1 MAMSRYIFLLLLL
14 PAMFSCKTNQLFI
27 NVVQPAPVT
36 ISPEIKKAGIINRSI
51 PTDETKIFDIIDKAL
66 TLESADLDRNGA
78 QQSIAGLRD
87 ELLVNDRFSEVR
99 VIDDTEF
106 RASRVGLLPPPLS
119 WDIVEM
125 ICRESNTDALFAL
138 ERFDTDTRLDHSG
151 SVMSVKTPLGKLPG
165 LNTAVEILIN
175 TGWRIYDPSSKAI
188 IDEFSFTEQLVQSSG
203 INPLATVAALA
214 SRRETVAEASVNAGH
229 TYAARLLPWNLSV
242 TRDYFVKGTD
252 NFKLAKRKAQN
263 GKWDEAGEL
272 WFAETDN
279 QSRKIAGRA
288 AYNMAIINEINGKL
302 DEALSWAQ
310 KAWEDYRIKA
320 GRSYSA
326 ILNER
331 KLNEG
336 ILKIQELR

>member
-1 MAMSRYIFLLLLL
+1 MPRYLILLLLVPSL
-14 PAMFSCKTNQLFI
+14 FSCKTNQLFI

-36 ISPEIKKAGIINRSI
+36 ISPEIKKAGIINRSV

-87 ELLVNDRFSEVR
+87 ELLVNDRFTEVK

-106 RASRVGLLPPPLS
+106 RASRIGLLPPPLS

-125 ICRESNTDALFAL
+125 ICRESQTDALFAL

-151 SVMSVKTPLGKLPG
+151 SAMSVKTPVGNLPG
-165 LNTAVEILIN
+165 LNTAVEIIIN
-175 TGWRIYDPSSKAI
+175 TGWRIYDPASRTVV
-188 IDEFSFTEQLVQSSG
+188 DEFTFAEQLVMRSG

-214 SRRETVAEASVNAGH
+214 SRRAAVAEASVNAGH
-229 TYAARLLPWNLSV
+229 SYAARLLPWNLSV
-242 TRDYFVKGTD
+242 TRDYFVKGTGS
-252 NFKLAKRKAQN
+252 FKLAKRKAQN

-272 WFAETDN
+272 WLAETDH

-288 AYNMAIINEINGKL
+288 TYNMAIINEINGKL

-310 KAWEDYRIKA
+310 KAWEDYRIKE
-320 GRSYSA
+320 GRRYA
-326 ILNER
+326 AVLNER

-336 ILKIQELR
+336 ILTIQELR

>member
-1 MAMSRYIFLLLLL
+1 MSMTRYITLLLLV
-14 PAMFSCKTNQLFI
+14 PALFSCKTNQLFI

-36 ISPEIKKAGIINRSI
+36 IAPEIKKAGIINRSI

-66 TLESADLDRNGA
+66 TLESADLDSNGA

-87 ELLVNDRFSEVR
+87 ELLGNDRFSEVK

-125 ICRESNTDALFAL
+125 ICRESQTDALFAL
-138 ERFDTDTRLDHSG
+138 ERFDTDTRLGHSG
-151 SVMSVKTPLGKLPG
+151 SATSVKTPVGNIPG
-165 LNTAVEILIN
+165 LNTAVEIIIN
-175 TGWRIYDPSSKAI
+175 TGWRIYDPSSRTI
-188 IDEFSFTEQLVQSSG
+188 VDEFSFAEQLVLRSG
-203 INPLATVAALA
+203 INPLGTVLALA
-214 SRRETVAEASVNAGH
+214 SRREAVTEASLNAGH
-229 TYAARLLPWNLSV
+229 TYAIRLLPWNLSV

-252 NFKLAKRKAQN
+252 NFKKAKRKAQN

-279 QSRKIAGRA
+279 PSGKIAGRA
-288 AYNMAIINEINGKL
+288 AYNMAIISEINGKRY
-302 DEALSWAQ
+302 EALSWAQ

-320 GRSYSA
+320 GLRYTA

-331 KLNEG
+331 KRNEG
-336 ILKIQELR
+336 ILRFQELR